1 MTAAIGVYK
10 VF

>member
-1 MTAAIGVYK
+1 VYK